1 MAASGLAE
9 PDPRVSLVSRL
20 QGGIARR
27 ALGCYSQHNPFF
39 TIGASLHHP
48 LMVFAVLVRASCS
61 PGARSSESSCR
72 EDKVC
77 WPLPRAA
84 RAGLELLTRR

>member
-9 PDPRVSLVSRL
+9 PDPRVALVSRL

-27 ALGCYSQHNPFF
+27 AAILSTTLLHL
-39 TIGASLHHP
+39 GASLHHP
-48 LMVFAVLVRASCS
+48 LMFFAAAREGVVL
-61 PGARSSESSCR
+61 PGARSSESSCG

-77 WPLPRAA
+77 WLLPRAA
-84 RAGLELLTRR
+84 RAGLELHTRR